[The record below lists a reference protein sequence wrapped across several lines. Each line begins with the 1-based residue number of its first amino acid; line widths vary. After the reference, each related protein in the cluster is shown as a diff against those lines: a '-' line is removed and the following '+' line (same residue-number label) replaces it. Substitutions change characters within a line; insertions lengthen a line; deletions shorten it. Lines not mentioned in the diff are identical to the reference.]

1 MHSFPQATARCPLC
15 RGDVSIDSLTEVPA
29 EQTRQPSVAE
39 AATEGE
45 WKSSTKVGQLWACN
59 LSEDINLP
67 GNLGEDVNVPG
78 NLGEDIVFPGNLG
91 EDINIQYTKNC
102 SCVTINYYF

>member
-1 MHSFPQATARCPLC
+1 M
-15 RGDVSIDSLTEVPA
+15 SIDSLTEVPA

-59 LSEDINLP
+59 FSEDTCINLP

-78 NLGEDIVFPGNLG
+78 NLGEDIVFSGNLS
-91 EDINIQYTKNC
+91 EDINIQYIKNC
-102 SCVTINYYF
+102 SCVTNNYYF